1 MKIKYT
7 PGTPE
12 GLVGKTFK
20 VEIVEIET
28 CESRFIAHPLLRQV
42 KIKYEDG
49 RTEWVG
55 GAKLLNSLRT
65 RQKCINNSIL

>member
-20 VEIVEIET
+20 VEIVEIEM
-28 CESRFIAHPLLRQV
+28 CESKYIAHPLLRQV

-49 RTEWVG
+49 KTEWVG
-55 GAKLLNSLRT
+55 GTKLLNSIDMK
-65 RQKCINNSIL
+65 QKIKKIVV

>member
-7 PGTPE
+7 PGTPD
-12 GLVGKTFK
+12 GLVGKTYS

-28 CESRFIAHPLLRQV
+28 VETKYIAHPLLRQV

-49 RTEWVG
+49 KTEWIG
-55 GAKLLNSLRT
+55 GTKLLNSLRT
-65 RQKCINNSIL
+65 RQKCINNSIV